1 MFCKLKQ
8 VLKLILPLKIQKYIK
23 KKNFIS
29 KFIEIQFRNKKESKI
44 CIFEYRKLSADMNLY
59 TKEYGYNSFY
69 GLADIVK
76 KILGIS
82 QKEILSGAIEHGIVI
97 GNGLTEVDT
106 KPDIIYALE

>member
-23 KKNFIS
+23 KKILFLNLLRYNL
-29 KFIEIQFRNKKESKI
+29 EIKKRAKYD
-44 CIFEYRKLSADMNLY
+44 IFEYRKLSADMNLY

-76 KILGIS
+76 KNIRYI
-82 QKEILSGAIEHGIVI
+82 
-97 GNGLTEVDT
+97 TERN
-106 KPDIIYALE
+106 LEWCYRTRYSYWKWFDRSRHKT